1 MFLFLGISFE
11 KECIA
16 RGDNIIKPP
25 QLLSLCTVSFGA
37 AILIASCKREANQIM
52 TPKILTKLKNKLLSL
67 LYF

>member
-16 RGDNIIKPP
+16 RGDDIVKPP
-25 QLLSLCTVSFGA
+25 QLLGLCTIIGFGA

-52 TPKILTKLKNKLLSL
+52 TPKIFVRLKI
-67 LYF
+67 